1 MAQIPPD
8 QKFHTLNADTPT
20 QERGSAQVDGLRQI
34 YTMQD
39 IIDSVGGGGG
49 GGVSSLENL
58 TGALNLT
65 AGYGMS
71 ITDNGSD
78 TITIGTDLYGLF
90 GYDWEFSVAASQLV
104 TVGTYE
110 GSAVYFQPNG
120 SVNRVAGQ
128 VQVFS
133 SGTWSVSSA
142 SSVAGAT
149 GLLGIG
155 TNVGVS
161 RFVNGLMYMGSGAAP
176 GSPGDVLYLS
186 TTSGELTATAPTG
199 SGEIVRV
206 VGYNVDGDRIYFNPS
221 ADWIEI

>member
-1 MAQIPPD
+1 MPQIPVD
-8 QKFHTLNADTPT
+8 QKFHTLNANTPT
-20 QERGSAQVDGLRQI
+20 KERGSAQADGLREI

-39 IIDSVGGGGG
+39 IIDSVGGGG

-90 GYDWEFSVAASQLV
+90 GYDWEFSVSQNQLS

-110 GSAVYFQPNG
+110 GTVVYINPTG
-120 SVNRVAGQ
+120 SVSNSAAQ
-128 VQVFS
+128 VQVLS

-142 SSVAGAT
+142 SSVAAASGFLT
-149 GLLGIG
+149 IG
-155 TNVGVS
+155 TNINNG
-161 RFVNGLMYMGSGAAP
+161 RLTNGLMYMGAGAAP

-186 TTSGELTATAPTG
+186 TTSGELTATAPSAAG
-199 SGEIVRV
+199 NIVRV
-206 VGYNVDGDRIYFNPS
+206 MGYNLDGDRIYFNPS
-221 ADWIEI
+221 SDFFEIA

>member
-1 MAQIPPD
+1 MPQIPVD
-8 QKFHTLNADTPT
+8 QKFHTLNANTPT
-20 QERGSAQVDGLRQI
+20 KERGSAQADGLREI

-39 IIDSVGGGGG
+39 IIDSVGGG

-90 GYDWEFSVAASQLV
+90 GYDWEFSVSQNQLS

-110 GSAVYFQPNG
+110 GTAVYMQPTG
-120 SVNRVAGQ
+120 SVSNSAAQ
-128 VQVFS
+128 VQVLS
-133 SGTWSVSSA
+133 SGAWAVSSA
-142 SSVAGAT
+142 ASVAAASGFLT
-149 GLLGIG
+149 IG
-155 TNVGVS
+155 TNINNG
-161 RFVNGLMYMGSGAAP
+161 RLTNGLMYMGAGAAP

-186 TTSGELTATAPTG
+186 TTSGELTNDVSAFTQG
-199 SGEIVRV
+199 QIVRV
-206 VGYNVDGDRIYFNPS
+206 MGYNLDGDRIYFNPS
-221 ADWIEI
+221 PDWIELA